1 MAIYY
6 GTGGGNSS
14 TGRVVSMSH
23 CDTTSP
29 ISINSTSYT
38 NVSGMSAAIT
48 TQNSSNKVLVICNLS
63 CGGNNNGNRMNFR
76 LAMTGND
83 NIYVG
88 GSNGNRLR
96 SSASFAVST
105 PSDAAGTTI
114 MFLHEPNSQG
124 TRTYQL
130 QCSLQVGGGSY
141 CFFNR
146 TGSDSNNSYEPRTA
160 SSMVLLELAS

>member
-1 MAIYY
+1 MAIIY
-6 GTGGGNSS
+6 GTGGGTSS
-14 TGRVVSMSH
+14 TGRVVNTYH
-23 CDTTSP
+23 CDTNSP
-29 ISINSTSYT
+29 ISINSTSFT
-38 NVSGMSAAIT
+38 NVSGMSANVT
-48 TQNSSNKVLVICNLS
+48 TQNSTNKILCIVNIS

-83 NIYVG
+83 NIYTG
-88 GSNGNRLR
+88 SSNGNRVR
-96 SSASFAVST
+96 CSASYAVSS

-130 QCSLQVGGGSY
+130 QCALQVGGGSY

-146 TGSDSNNSYEPRTA
+146 TGTDSNNSYEPRTA
-160 SSMVLLELAS
+160 SSMVFLEIAA